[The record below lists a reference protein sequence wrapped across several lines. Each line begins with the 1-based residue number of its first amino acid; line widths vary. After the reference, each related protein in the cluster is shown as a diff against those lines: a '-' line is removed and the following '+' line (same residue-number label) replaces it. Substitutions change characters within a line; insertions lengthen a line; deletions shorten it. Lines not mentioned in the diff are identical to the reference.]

1 MFCFRY
7 LRKSHLYL
15 HRSGSP
21 FIEASMSHRHLFYR
35 NPERTKIRFRVFFPP
50 LPEMHSCEIDEEEEE
65 SDYRA
70 AVLIQTNMEDHT
82 YNLPSEERET
92 LSKKRKRDKA
102 KRNRDRMRRKKQGQH
117 RRCLSQM
124 EVPEG

>member
-1 MFCFRY
+1 
-7 LRKSHLYL
+7 
-15 HRSGSP
+15 
-21 FIEASMSHRHLFYR
+21 
-35 NPERTKIRFRVFFPP
+35 
-50 LPEMHSCEIDEEEEE
+50 MHSCEIDEEEEG

-102 KRNRDRMRRKKQGQH
+102 KRNRDRLRQKNRVNIGAAFPRWKSLKDKFADRH
-117 RRCLSQM
+117 RSFLFFAWQVRLSVELYSYM
-124 EVPEG
+124 EPNLFVYFREKSE